1 MIRVISHI
9 NNISTHLTE
18 ILDSYWSRAGRYI
31 PVYPRDRH
39 DFQPNHAN
47 HVGRSEHHKNYC
59 IPIGPELDVIIQGL
73 DNAPNQSLSPSD
85 DDDGGGGCV
94 LDQ

>member
-1 MIRVISHI
+1 MEKNLH
-9 NNISTHLTE
+9 
-18 ILDSYWSRAGRYI
+18 
-31 PVYPRDRH
+31 
-39 DFQPNHAN
+39 QPTVKWAYQ
-47 HVGRSEHHKNYC
+47 SC
-59 IPIGPELDVIIQGL
+59 IPIGPELDVIIQGG